1 MLSRVGWCAWVGHQ
15 MSLFICLSTW
25 LIVCCWCHV
34 LSCLLSDPAL
44 LVISL
49 LFQSFHLCPPR
60 LSPHIFSRCLQSC
73 ADLLFYVVCMLCLH
87 VLQFSAC
94 LSVFPPRGGFC
105 FILLLKEP
113 PFSCT
118 WVLASSL
125 FHTHD
130 RTDQPNEDSAEN
142 GLTPATSL

>member
-1 MLSRVGWCAWVGHQ
+1 MSRVGWCAWVGHQ

-44 LVISL
+44 LVIAL

-73 ADLLFYVVCMLCLH
+73 ADLLFYVVCLVCLH
-87 VLQFSAC
+87 VLQLSCC

-105 FILLLKEP
+105 YFCFFLLLKTHHSPALE
-113 PFSCT
+113 
-118 WVLASSL
+118 SSPHL
-125 FHTHD
+125 SSTLMTIVHTHILLNKNFYFGCD
-130 RTDQPNEDSAEN
+130 
-142 GLTPATSL
+142 

>member
-1 MLSRVGWCAWVGHQ
+1 MSRVGWCAWVGHQ
-15 MSLFICLSTW
+15 MSLFTCLSTW

-49 LFQSFHLCPPR
+49 LFQLLHLGPSR
-60 LSPHIFSRCLQSC
+60 LSPFIFSWCLQSC
-73 ADLLFYVVCMLCLH
+73 ASSLSMFYVVCMLCLH

-105 FILLLKEP
+105 SFLFHFIIKRTTILLHLSP
-113 PFSCT
+113 RLISP
-118 WVLASSL
+118 
-125 FHTHD
+125 
-130 RTDQPNEDSAEN
+130 RIP
-142 GLTPATSL
+142 